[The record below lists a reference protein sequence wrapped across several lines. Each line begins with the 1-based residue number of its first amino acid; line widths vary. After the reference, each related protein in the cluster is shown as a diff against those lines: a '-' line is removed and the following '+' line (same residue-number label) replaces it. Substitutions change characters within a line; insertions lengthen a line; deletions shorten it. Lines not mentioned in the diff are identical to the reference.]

1 MKKLVILAL
10 IPLIFGCKAFQK
22 EIVISKDTIQ
32 STLDK
37 QFPFD
42 KSMILMRITLMEPQI
57 YFKNTNIG
65 INLRYWGS
73 YLEKEIEGKI
83 DLNGHIRY
91 EKGAFYMDS
100 LELVTVTMNEKEF
113 SSDGKFQKILVN
125 LIKNYLECFPLYRL
139 KQTDIKQNLAKLLLK
154 DITVEGDNLKILIG
168 L

>member
-1 MKKLVILAL
+1 MNKLFILAL
-10 IPLIFGCKAFQK
+10 IPLIIGCKTFQK
-22 EIVISKDTIQ
+22 EIVIPRDTIQ
-32 STLDK
+32 SAIDK
-37 QFPFD
+37 KFPFD
-42 KSMILMRITLMEPQI
+42 RSMIVMRITLMEPKI
-57 YFKNTNIG
+57 YFKETNIG

-100 LELVTVTMNEKEF
+100 LQLVEATLNEKEF

-125 LIKNYLECFPLYRL
+125 LIKNYLECFPLYKL
-139 KQTDIKQNLAKLLLK
+139 KQSDIKQNLARLLLR
-154 DITVEGDNLKILIG
+154 DISVDGDSLKIIIG